1 MNKLTLTSISLL
13 SIHSSIVSAEPQELS
28 RQVVV
33 ADRVAGSITH
43 SAQVMIIERE
53 EIERSGAQS
62 IVDLLKHK
70 EGIQFS
76 SNGGIAST
84 TNLYINGLDSKQIVF
99 LINGIRTGSATTGG
113 SPFQLIPV
121 DQIERIEIFKGSR
134 ATIYGANAQGGV
146 INIITRHSGQ
156 SNSVSA
162 SISSQSTR
170 EVSLRVGQHRDNWSS
185 YLNLTH
191 NESDGYNIRTEGDD
205 DKDGFR
211 RNGISSGASLQIS
224 PEHRAG
230 FDLQANIGFNEYDNT
245 FGLDDRQDTDNR
257 TYTAWYEFVSER
269 LNINLQTGSAWDRSW
284 NFEDGQP
291 RRTGSHF
298 ATKQQNTL
306 INSAFHYNFSHT
318 VLFGLDHKKLDVS
331 SSSAKYD
338 ETDISNQGAYIGYRF
353 TNEYAI
359 LEASSRYDNN
369 EQFGD
374 FWSFDLSAILTFN
387 NGDSMGFGHSTGF
400 RAPTFNELYFPNF
413 GNEDLKVEQS
423 KIWSAHYTAPWATG
437 LFRVN
442 GQRAIIDNQ
451 IVSNPNNSWKPDN
464 ISESAIKSISA
475 SIEQNITNELS
486 IRLVQDWL
494 NAKDLT
500 TGQQLLRRSPRSSK
514 GVLSWTNA
522 SWYAEVD
529 ALYRSESKDV
539 NNSTNPSYVVFS
551 TIIRYQLNPKG
562 SIGLRIDNVGD
573 RDYETIAGYP
583 EQGRLVQLSGRYHF

>member
-1 MNKLTLTSISLL
+1 MNKLTLISIALFTLHTSI
-13 SIHSSIVSAEPQELS
+13 VTAEPQELS

-33 ADRVAGSITH
+33 ADRVTGPITNP
-43 SAQVMIIERE
+43 AQVMIIERE

-62 IVDLLKHK
+62 IVDILKHK

-76 SNGGIAST
+76 SNGGVAST
-84 TNLYINGLDSKQIVF
+84 TTLYINGLDSKQIVF

-134 ATIYGANAQGGV
+134 ATIYGADAQGGV

-156 SNSVSA
+156 SNSISA
-162 SISSQSTR
+162 NLGTQGTR
-170 EVSLRVGQHRDNWSS
+170 QVSLRVGKASDHWSS

-191 NESDGYNIRTEGDD
+191 NESDGYNIRIQGDD

-224 PEHRAG
+224 PEHRVG
-230 FDLQANIGFNEYDNT
+230 FDLQANTGFNEYDNT
-245 FGLDDRQDTDNR
+245 WGLDDRQDTDNR
-257 TYTAWYEFVSER
+257 TYTAWYEFVSAR
-269 LNINLQTGSAWDRSW
+269 LNINLQTGNAWDRSW

-298 ATKQQNTL
+298 ATEQQNTL
-306 INSAFHYNFSHT
+306 INSAFHYNLSHT
-318 VLFGLDHKKLDVS
+318 VLFGLDHKKSDVS
-331 SSSAKYD
+331 DSSANYD

-353 TNEYAI
+353 SNEYAV
-359 LEASSRYDNN
+359 LEASSRHDNN
-369 EQFGD
+369 DQFGD
-374 FWSFDLSAILTFN
+374 FWSFDLSAVLTFN

-400 RAPTFNELYFPNF
+400 RAPTFNELFFPSF
-413 GNEDLKVEQS
+413 GNKELKVEQS

-451 IVSNPNNSWKPDN
+451 IVSNPDNDWKPDN

-475 SIEQNITNELS
+475 TIEQNVTNGLS

-494 NAKDLT
+494 NAKNLS

-514 GVLSWTNA
+514 GIIRWTNT
-522 SWYAEVD
+522 SWHVEAD
-529 ALYRSESKDV
+529 ALYRAESKDSG
-539 NNSTNPSYVVFS
+539 NTTNASYAIFS
-551 TIIRYQLNPKG
+551 ANIHYQLSQQS
-562 SIGLRIDNVGD
+562 SIGLRIDNIGD

-583 EQGRLVQLSGRYHF
+583 GQGRLAQLSGRYHF